1 MEQLTFI
8 FSIVLY
14 IIFFFVLFIFLDI
27 VQLNFCNISKEMT
40 FKLGL
45 KSDVDKYVQSFSSN
59 DDNEENE
66 NIDENKSELNPT
78 EMDEKK
84 SVNSSD
90 LESYNS

>member
-1 MEQLTFI
+1 
-8 FSIVLY
+8 
-14 IIFFFVLFIFLDI
+14 
-27 VQLNFCNISKEMT
+27 MT